1 MNTEWN
7 RLHDLFQ
14 QERKSLVRWFYSLVT
29 LAVFIVLVFW
39 PYIRIVQSLDL
50 IEHGIASSTARIHQV
65 KSVVETVTHGIE
77 RASSLIGDASSYRE
91 LYRKTE
97 NWVSSLDELNL
108 IYDQKSRL
116 IASLRSV
123 LSPEENADWLEGSAP
138 DPDIMKILIRERPD
152 QAKLLHSVSSCFW
165 QQEGRWVLCEI
176 ASARSEIDKQLGRL
190 LYDRTSSHELTAKL
204 RDKIR
209 QNREQFL
216 GGLNNALSLE
226 QLPDWTREY
235 LDKEQHEIRLW
246 FEELA
251 RQRLQL
257 IQDRKKQGQQ
267 LALMEKDK
275 ADLNERKKEISE
287 IRKLDTP
294 WGELPVGFDDFLAL
308 LPALVLMSGIALL
321 ISQMRL
327 LCLRHGMHEM
337 NERFESVTDQS
348 KHWRLILPIWF
359 DPLNGRLNNSCVA
372 LLFIAPALTAIVA
385 LIALYGLPPAVN
397 ENWRIDSSALLV
409 MIVALSTIYL
419 WVYIRLVMAF
429 NMYGEFVRQL
439 NEQS

>member
-29 LAVFIVLVFW
+29 MAVFLVLVFW

-50 IEHGIASSTARIHQV
+50 IERGIASRTVRIQQV
-65 KSVVETVTHGIE
+65 KAVVETVTHGIE
-77 RASSLIGDASSYRE
+77 RASSLIGDASSYQE

-97 NWVSSLDELNL
+97 NWVRSLDELNL

-123 LSPEENADWLEGSAP
+123 LSPEENADWLEDDAP
-138 DPDIMKILIRERPD
+138 GTDIMRTLIRERPD
-152 QAKLLHSVSSCFW
+152 QAKILHSVSSCFW
-165 QQEGRWVLCEI
+165 QQEDRWILCEI
-176 ASARSEIDKQLGRL
+176 ASARNEIDKQLGHL

-216 GGLNNALSLE
+216 DGLNNALSLG

-235 LDKEQHEIRLW
+235 LDQEQHEIRLW

-257 IQDRKKQGQQ
+257 IQDRKEQGQQ

-275 ADLNERKKEISE
+275 ANLNERKKEISE

-294 WGELPVGFDDFLAL
+294 FGKLPVGFDDFMAL

-321 ISQMRL
+321 ISQERL
-327 LCLRHGMHEM
+327 LRLRHGMHEM
-337 NERFESVTDQS
+337 KERFESVTDKA

-359 DPLNGRLNNSCVA
+359 DPLNWRLSNACVA
-372 LLFIAPALTAIVA
+372 LLFMVPALTAIVA
-385 LIALYGLPPAVN
+385 ILSLYGLPPAVN
-397 ENWRIDSSALLV
+397 ENWRIDSNALLV

-429 NMYGEFVRQL
+429 KVYYEFVHQP
-439 NEQS
+439 NTE